1 MQTVRVKASR
11 EYDICIGS
19 GLLDAAGALTAA
31 VKGPCAVMLVS
42 DSTVAPLYA
51 DRAAASYAAAGFAV
65 HRFTFPAGEQS
76 KNMAVLTQLLEALG
90 SAGFTRGDLL
100 AALGGGVTGDLT
112 GFAAAVYQR
121 GVDYVQLPTTLLA
134 AVDSS
139 VGGKTAVDLA
149 CGKNMAGCFWQPRLV
164 ICDTDA
170 FATLP
175 PAVFADGMA
184 EVIKYGVILDK
195 ELFERLETAE
205 PHAQTAAVVARCC
218 ELKKQVVER
227 DERDTGCRAL
237 LNFGH
242 TIGHAVEKV
251 SGYGISHG
259 SAVAIGMVAMTRAA
273 ETYGCA
279 PAGLA
284 QRVAALCARHGLP
297 VAVALPVPALCDAA
311 RGDKKRDAAGIT
323 AVVPAAL
330 GAAVTRRLTA
340 EELNAWIAA
349 GMGGETE
356 GENG

>member
-11 EYDICIGS
+11 EYDICIGI

-139 VGGKTAVDLA
+139 VGGKTGINLPA
-149 CGKNMAGCFWQPRLV
+149 GKNLAGAFCQPRLV
-164 ICDTDA
+164 LCDYDLM
-170 FATLP
+170 ATLTP
-175 PAVFADGMA
+175 EIFGDGCA
-184 EVIKYGVILDK
+184 EVIKYSILGSVPLYDHLLEKGRAFDTERVI
-195 ELFERLETAE
+195 AE
-205 PHAQTAAVVARCC
+205 CVAMKGEIVHA
-218 ELKKQVVER
+218 
-227 DERDTGCRAL
+227 DEFDTGTRQL
-237 LNFGH
+237 LNLGH
-242 TIGHAVEKV
+242 TIGHGVEAC
-251 SGYGISHG
+251 SRFEISHG
-259 SAVAIGMVAMTRAA
+259 QAVAIGMAIIARAA
-273 ETYGCA
+273 RAKGYCDDDCVEGIVRL
-279 PAGLA
+279 LA
-284 QRVAALCARHGLP
+284 QFDLP
-297 VAVALPVPALCDAA
+297 TTTTYSTAELLQWSLS
-311 RGDKKRDAAGIT
+311 DKKRAGGTIT
-323 AVVPAAL
+323 LVVPREIGRCEL
-330 GAAVTRRLTA
+330 VKIPVTELESWIEAGRTA
-340 EELNAWIAA
+340 
-349 GMGGETE
+349 
-356 GENG
+356 